1 MRFALSERAQM
12 QLTMWLCDKFCNE
25 GELERPKSPKALQV
39 TADDSRRQG
48 YIQMGE
54 VYLRTATPQVQA
66 HHKRITGIE
75 KDISTF
81 WTDKGT
87 YER

>member
-1 MRFALSERAQM
+1 
-12 QLTMWLCDKFCNE
+12 MWLCDKFCNE

-54 VYLRTATPQVQA
+54 VYIRTATPQVQA

-75 KDISTF
+75 IDISTF
-81 WTDKGT
+81 WTDNGI